1 MDLRAILELA
11 SQGPFTPKKLS
22 KALGIS
28 LSEAE
33 AVIGALLSHGYI
45 AEVKLYACVD
55 CPLSSACKMGRG
67 RIYAITEK
75 GRKLLRENT

>member
-1 MDLRAILELA
+1 MNLRAILELV
-11 SQGPFTPKKLS
+11 SQGPFTPRKLS
-22 KALGIS
+22 KVLGIS

-45 AEVKLYACVD
+45 AEVNLGVCVG
-55 CPLSSACKMGRG
+55 CPLSGACKMSRG

-75 GRKLLRENT
+75 GRKFLRENA